1 MEGLELGVLKRCFS
15 ILKYYFCLKI
25 RKKIFYEL
33 FDILN
38 LDALCLKSWPILYAI
53 KIKSLRLLLNRNVQK
68 YVL

>member
-1 MEGLELGVLKRCFS
+1 MEGLDLGVLKRCFS

-38 LDALCLKSWPILYAI
+38 LDALCLKS
-53 KIKSLRLLLNRNVQK
+53 
-68 YVL
+68 